1 MERKDQNMVTVK
13 IQLLNEDAE
22 MPTPAHEGDA
32 GFDVRAMESVEIAP
46 GGTVLVGTG
55 IAMEIP
61 HGYEAQMRPR
71 SGMAYKRGISLANT
85 PGTIDSGYRG
95 EVKAALHNISVNEM
109 AYVEKGDRIAQI
121 VINKLPEVKLVEVDE
136 LSDSERSTGGFG
148 STGVK

>member
-1 MERKDQNMVTVK
+1 
-13 IQLLNEDAE
+13 
-22 MPTPAHEGDA
+22 
-32 GFDVRAMESVEIAP
+32 
-46 GGTVLVGTG
+46 
-55 IAMEIP
+55 MEIP

>member
-1 MERKDQNMVTVK
+1 MVTVK

-22 MPTPAHEGDA
+22 MPTLAHEGDA

-55 IAMEIP
+55 IVMEIP
-61 HGYEAQMRPR
+61 RGYEAQMRPR

-95 EVKAALHNISVNEM
+95 EVKAALHNISVDEM
-109 AYVEKGDRIAQI
+109 AYVEKGERIAQI
-121 VINKLPEVKLVEVDE
+121 VINKLPEVKLVEADE
-136 LSDSERSTGGFG
+136 LSDTSRGDGGFG
-148 STGVK
+148 STGSK